1 MIAAIKPLRRPLF
14 WLGLWCTAVLL
25 VIVLCLVPAPSLP
38 ELPQNSDKVEHFL
51 AYFVLAA
58 SAVQLWAGR
67 GALLRVALG
76 LIALGIGIEIA
87 QGTLTELR
95 SADPMDALANSGGV
109 VAGMATALTPL
120 RDLLLRLQPRR

>member
-25 VIVLCLVPAPSLP
+25 VIVLCLVPAPPLP
-38 ELPQNSDKVEHFL
+38 ELPQHSDKVEHFL

-67 GALLRVALG
+67 SALLRVALG
-76 LIALGIGIEIA
+76 LIGLGIGIEIA

-95 SADPMDALANSGGV
+95 SADPMDALANSSGV